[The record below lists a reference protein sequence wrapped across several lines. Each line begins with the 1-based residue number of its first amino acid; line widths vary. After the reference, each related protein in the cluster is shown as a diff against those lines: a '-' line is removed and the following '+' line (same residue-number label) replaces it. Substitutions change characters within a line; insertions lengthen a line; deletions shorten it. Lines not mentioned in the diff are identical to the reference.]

1 MKKFDKDDFRK
12 DLEEELKNMES
23 NSYKDFETAFSRALD
38 KHAPKKKNLCEQI
51 ANPAFRKLCEWQ

>member
-38 KHAPKKKNLCEQI
+38 KHAPEK
-51 ANPAFRKLCEWQ
+51 RKIRTSK